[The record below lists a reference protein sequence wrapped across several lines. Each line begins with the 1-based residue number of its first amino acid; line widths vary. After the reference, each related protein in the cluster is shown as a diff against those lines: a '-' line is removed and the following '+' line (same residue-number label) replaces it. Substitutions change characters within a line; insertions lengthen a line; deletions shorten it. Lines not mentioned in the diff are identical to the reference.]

1 MLENV
6 TEMCKELGITRQMYY
21 YICRKMGKTATK
33 KEVIKWRK
41 EHPNGRP
48 RKIIR

>member
-1 MLENV
+1 METV
-6 TEMCKELGITRQMYY
+6 KEMCKELGITRQMYY
-21 YICRKMGKTATK
+21 YICKKMGKTATK
-33 KEVIKWRK
+33 AEVRKWRK